1 VTLLT
6 LLGALPLIVY
16 YRTVQRGPRPML
28 RDPEV
33 RALAVAV
40 ALTSLLIALTFH
52 LRSPAGWLEDLG
64 DVVMLG
70 VSAQTGSGFTPVAPA
85 TLGPATLGIVLV
97 AMAIGGTVGSTSGGI
112 KLLRVLVAM
121 RVLQFV
127 LRRSAMPDHAV
138 LKMRLGGRAV
148 EQEDI
153 RRALMLMLLLVL
165 VILGSWIVF
174 LAYGY
179 TPFDALFE
187 VVSAVATVGLSTGIT
202 RPELE
207 TPLKLLLCVDML
219 LGRLEVVAF
228 LVLFYPRTW
237 LGKRARSS

>member
-1 VTLLT
+1 
-6 LLGALPLIVY
+6 
-16 YRTVQRGPRPML
+16 ML

-33 RALAVAV
+33 RTLVVAV
-40 ALTSLLIALTFH
+40 TSTSLLIGLT
-52 LRSPAGWLEDLG
+52 LRLGSPEGWLEGLG
-64 DVVMLG
+64 DAVMLG
-70 VSAQTGSGFTPVAPA
+70 VSAQTGSGFTSLAPA
-85 TLGPATLGIVLV
+85 TLGSTTLGIALV
-97 AMAIGGTVGSTSGGI
+97 AMAVGGTVGSTSGGI

-138 LKMRLGGRAV
+138 LTMRLGGRDV

-165 VILGSWIVF
+165 VILGSWVVF

-179 TPFDALFE
+179 APLDALFE

-207 TPLKLLLCVDML
+207 APLKLLLCVDML

-228 LVLFYPRTW
+228 LVLLYPQTW
-237 LGKRARSS
+237 FGKRAKYP